1 MHWRLLGLDDALWI
15 SNIMISYD
23 IIYNRQ
29 NISPILCIDSIVKT
43 LVKYFYTWVRY
54 ASFIWL
60 VAYAIHIF
68 TRFMS
73 SNVCS
78 TIEFNVKYVYES
90 N

>member
-1 MHWRLLGLDDALWI
+1 
-15 SNIMISYD
+15 MISFMIVNTFLQYK
-23 IIYNRQ
+23 
-29 NISPILCIDSIVKT
+29 ILRIDSIVET
-43 LVKYFYTWVRY
+43 LVNYLYTWVRY

-78 TIEFNVKYVYES
+78 TIEFNVKYVHES
-90 N
+90 DWN